1 MTREKKFSSLAVV
14 LLIQYVIASDHWTYP
29 DRNHTNV
36 FPKWGGLCDYGSHQ
50 SPIDLGIFGAMK
62 GNFPEFEFQNYDKSL
77 SSPLLL
83 NNGHTVK
90 LSNFDI
96 QMSLNGGPLTGKF
109 IVEEL
114 HLHWWSEHTIDN
126 IRYPM
131 EAHIVHRNSIYKN
144 ITEASLHKNGIAV
157 IGILFHASNKPNL
170 GIGKIVESLPFIS
183 SADEIN
189 RPVRIDKKMNL
200 HEMFPKF
207 TRGYLTYP
215 GSLTTPSCA
224 ESVTWIVLLDTCS
237 VTMDQVNVFRGIETF
252 GGKQLTDNY
261 RDVQKKNNR
270 PIVIVQQESSMATEP
285 VRVSSLSLIGV
296 IVVMLTTKL
305 LQLS

>member
-1 MTREKKFSSLAVV
+1 MAGEKKLSSLVV
-14 LLIQYVIASDHWTYP
+14 ILLIIRYVIASDHWSYP
-29 DRNHTNV
+29 DRNYTNV
-36 FPKWGGLCDYGSHQ
+36 FPQWGGLCDYGSHQ
-50 SPIDLGIFGAMK
+50 SPIDLSISGALK
-62 GNFPEFEFQNYDKSL
+62 ANFPEFEFQDYDKSL

-96 QMSLNGGPLTGKF
+96 QMTLNGGPLTGKF

-114 HLHWWSEHTIDN
+114 HLHWWSEHTIDK

-157 IGILFHASNKPNL
+157 IGILFHASNAPNL

-189 RPVRIDKKMNL
+189 RPVRMDRKLNL
-200 HEMFPKF
+200 HELFPKF
-207 TRGYLTYP
+207 SRGYLTYP

-237 VTMDQVNVFRGIETF
+237 VTLEQVNMFRGIETY

-270 PIVIVQQESSMATEP
+270 PIFVVQQESSIAP
-285 VRVSSLSLIGV
+285 GPLRVSSFSLIGV
-296 IVVMLTTKL
+296 IALMLTTKF
-305 LQLS
+305 